1 MPAQHPHDSLH
12 AEHANDLAFL
22 ALRAAIQL
30 NRSLNGKE
38 ADTAPIRSFIE
49 AINQTPGIG
58 SALDRS
64 QIATN
69 AKAVSL
75 LSGALVAARNE
86 PMRTRDVLG
95 RIAAFVEGVDS
106 SDLQTRQ
113 SSQREMRDFCLALHS
128 KLLAQRSP
136 VKESDTIFRG
146 GFREV
151 GLH

>member
-1 MPAQHPHDSLH
+1 MAAQRPSIRLH

-30 NRSLNGKE
+30 NRSLKGKE
-38 ADTAPIRSFIE
+38 TDQTHIRAFIN
-49 AINQTPGIG
+49 AIDQTPGLG

-64 QIATN
+64 HIAAN

-75 LSGALVAARNE
+75 LSGALLAARKE
-86 PMRTRDVLG
+86 PMSTREVLK

-106 SDLQTRQ
+106 HDPKLRQ
-113 SSQREMRDFCLALHS
+113 KFRQEMRDFCLALHS
-128 KLLAQRSP
+128 RILAQKHP
-136 VKESDTIFRG
+136 AKDTDTVFG
-146 GFREV
+146 GGLREV